1 METEETKKDGKC
13 CSKGACCGC
22 KALVA
27 VALLAIGA
35 VGGYFCGRHC
45 AASSAATAVSAP
57 ANPAK

>member
-1 METEETKKDGKC
+1 MEEEAKKDGKC

-27 VALLAIGA
+27 LALLAIGA

-45 AASSAATAVSAP
+45 AASAPAPAVSAP